1 MNKSMARL
9 SSTVFLCLC
18 AFAALLLPSRA
29 ACAAP
34 NAGGTLNF
42 VVTPEPP
49 ALLNLATSAVPVLKV
64 SSKVTEGLLAYDFKF
79 NPLPQLATAWT
90 ISPDGKRYT
99 FELRRGV
106 KWHDGAPFTSADV
119 AYSLEL
125 LKKVHPRGKSTF
137 ANLSAVR
144 TPSPYQVVLELS
156 KPAPYLIMAFAASE
170 SPIVPK
176 HLYQNT
182 DPLANPNNTAPVGT
196 GPFKFSK
203 WVRGSYIEYV
213 RNPDYWDKPRPY
225 LDRIVVKVIP
235 DAAGRAI
242 AFENGSVDLGG
253 DTPVP
258 LGDLARL
265 KSNPRLGLESGGYQF
280 EAGPT
285 RLEFNLD
292 HPVLGKLAV
301 RQAIAHALQRDVIK
315 NAVFYGY
322 ATPIDGPIVPGS
334 PFFSNTPSPYHFDLA
349 RANALL
355 DGAGLPRAAGG
366 TRFTLTLDPLPIG
379 DAPLRAA
386 NYVKSAL
393 GRIGIGVT
401 IRSQDLPAYLKRVYT
416 DRRFDVVLNGMSNL
430 FDPTVGVQ
438 RLYWSQGFRKGV
450 PFTNAS
456 HFANAEVDAL
466 FDQAAVET
474 DHAKR
479 IAAFARIQRIVGEQL
494 PDINLVTAQQLTLY
508 NRRVHDHTT
517 TANGL
522 DGNFADLYLGAP

>member
-1 MNKSMARL
+1 MTPSLLRFLSASLLRCCVGITLLYAATSAKS
-9 SSTVFLCLC
+9 
-18 AFAALLLPSRA
+18 
-29 ACAAP
+29 AP
-34 NAGGTLNF
+34 VSGGTLNF

-64 SSKVTEGLLAYDFKF
+64 SSKVTEGLLAYDVKFK
-79 NPLPQLATAWT
+79 PQPQLATAWT

-106 KWHDGAPFTSADV
+106 KWHDGQPFTSADV

-125 LKKVHPRGKSTF
+125 LKQVHPRGKSSF
-137 ANLSAVR
+137 ANLVAVR

-176 HLYQNT
+176 HVYENT
-182 DPLANPNNTAPVGT
+182 DPLSNPNNSAPIGT
-196 GPFKFSK
+196 GPFRFSK
-203 WVRGSYIEYV
+203 WVRGSHIEYL

-225 LDRIVVKVIP
+225 VDRIVVRLIP

-265 KSNPRLGLESGGYQF
+265 KANPRLGIETAGYQF

-301 RQAIAHALQRDVIK
+301 RQAIAHALQRNIIRD
-315 NAVFYGY
+315 AVFYGY
-322 ATPIDGPIVPGS
+322 AVPVEGPIVPGS
-334 PFFSNTPSPYHFDLA
+334 PFYSAVPSPYPFDLD

-355 DGAGLPRAAGG
+355 DGAGYPRRGSAP
-366 TRFTLTLDPLPIG
+366 RFTLTLDPLPIG
-379 DAPLRAA
+379 EAPARTAS
-386 NYVKSAL
+386 YVKSAL
-393 GRIGIGVT
+393 ARLGIAVT
-401 IRSQDLPAYLKRVYT
+401 VRSQDLPAYLKRIYT
-416 DRRFDVVLNGMSNL
+416 DRQFDFALNGMSNL

-456 HFANAEVDAL
+456 HFANAEVDRL
-466 FDQAAVET
+466 FDQAAVEL
-474 DHAKR
+474 DPAKR
-479 IAAFARIQRIVGEQL
+479 IAAFARIQQIVGQQL
-494 PDINLVTAQQLTLY
+494 PDINLVAAQHMTVY
-508 NRRVHDHTT
+508 NRRVHGHTA

-522 DGNFADLYLGAP
+522 DGNFAELYLAP

>member
-1 MNKSMARL
+1 MVRF
-9 SSTVFLCLC
+9 V
-18 AFAALLLPSRA
+18 FAALMFV
-29 ACAAP
+29 CAAAGAAP
-34 NAGGTLNF
+34 IKGGTLNF

-79 NPLPQLATAWT
+79 KPQPQLATAWT

-99 FELRRGV
+99 FTLRRGV
-106 KWHDGAPFTSADV
+106 RWHDGAPFTAADV
-119 AYSLEL
+119 AYSIDL
-125 LKKVHPRGKSTF
+125 LKQVHPRGKSTF
-137 ANLSAVR
+137 ANVVAVR
-144 TPSPYQVVLELS
+144 TPTPYEVVLELS

-170 SPIVPK
+170 APIVPK
-176 HLYQNT
+176 HVYEHT
-182 DPLANPNNTAPVGT
+182 DPLSNPNNSAPIGT

-225 LDRIVVKVIP
+225 VDRIIVRLIP

-242 AFENGSVDLGG
+242 AFENGSADLGG

-258 LGDLARL
+258 LGDIARL
-265 KSNPRLGLESGGYQF
+265 KANPKLGIETAGYQF

-301 RQAIAHALQRDVIK
+301 RQAIAHALQPEVIR

-322 ATPIDGPIVPGS
+322 ALAADGPIVPGS
-334 PFFSNTPSPYHFDLA
+334 PFHTATPSPYRFDPQ

-355 DGAGLPRAAGG
+355 DGAGYPRRADG

-379 DAPLRAA
+379 EAPARAA
-386 NYVKSAL
+386 SYVKSAL
-393 GRIGIGVT
+393 ARIGIAVT
-401 IRSQDLPAYLKRVYT
+401 IRNQDLPAYLKRVYT
-416 DRRFDVVLNGMSNL
+416 DRQFDVLLNGMSNL

-456 HFANAEVDAL
+456 HFANAEVDRL
-466 FDQAAVET
+466 FDGAAVET
-474 DHAKR
+474 DPAKR
-479 IAAFARIQRIVGEQL
+479 IAAFARIQRIVVEQL
-494 PDINLVTAQQLTLY
+494 PDINLVAAQHMTVY

-522 DGNFADLYLGAP
+522 DGNFADLYLAP